1 MMRFCYPLCTGLHVY
16 PQFLAQE
23 LMVVVTLTVATVFAK
38 VTSIFEVLIV
48 STTTCM
54 THNIS
59 RQCNDE

>member
-38 VTSIFEVLIV
+38 V
-48 STTTCM
+48 
-54 THNIS
+54 
-59 RQCNDE
+59 QCNFDIRGLDRQYNYMYDA